1 MHMKQQE
8 FMPMTWLHLDHQA
21 LRNNVEMIRRAMPA
35 TLDFM
40 AVIKANAYGHGLIPV
55 LEMLEKTEVDWYAVF
70 DFVDALTIRERSL
83 RPVLVLA
90 AATEAYFIPA
100 AQKNITLTIST
111 REALQALLK
120 YTHSK
125 KLLVHL
131 KVDTG
136 LGRQGFTNTDFGFVK
151 KIVKRLPK
159 HVTIEGL
166 YTHFS
171 ATEEKSFDAYTVFQY
186 TQIEQWRALL
196 LELGHHPLVHAGA
209 TSGTLRFPHFPLD
222 IARIGIGLY
231 GLWPSRDV
239 EKDTHAVELMP
250 VLSWYARI
258 TEVKPL
264 PKGSKIAYNCTATL
278 ERDSV
283 VALLPVGYW
292 DGVPRSLSNKG
303 YVLVNGKKAPILG
316 RVMMNMCVVDVTD
329 CGRVRVG
336 DTATIIGADKRLV
349 VSAEE
354 VAALAGTINYE
365 IVTRINPLIP
375 RVIV

>member
-1 MHMKQQE
+1 MHMKQPE
-8 FMPMTWLHLDHQA
+8 FMPMTWIHLDHQA
-21 LRNNVEMIRRAMPA
+21 LRSNVEMIRRAMPA
-35 TLDFM
+35 SLDFM
-40 AVIKANAYGHGLIPV
+40 AVIKANAYGHGLIPT
-55 LEMLEKTEVDWYAVF
+55 LEILEKTDVDWYAVF
-70 DFVDALTIRERSL
+70 DFADALTIRERSL

-90 AATEAYFIPA
+90 TATEASFVIA
-100 AQKNITLTIST
+100 AQKSITLTIST
-111 REALQALLK
+111 REALKALLS
-120 YTHSK
+120 YTYSK
-125 KLLVHL
+125 KLVIHL

-136 LGRQGFTNTDFGFVK
+136 LGRQGFTNADFGFVK
-151 KIVKRLPK
+151 TIVKKLPK
-159 HVTIEGL
+159 NVVIEGL

-171 ATEEKSFDAYTVFQY
+171 ATEEKSFDTYTMFQY

-196 LELGHHPLVHAGA
+196 LELGHYPLVHAGA
-209 TSGTLRFPHFPLD
+209 TSGTLRFPHLPLD

-239 EKDTHAVELMP
+239 EKDTHSVELLP

-258 TEVKPL
+258 TEVKSL
-264 PKGSKIAYNCTATL
+264 PKGAKIAYNCTATL
-278 ERDSV
+278 VRDSV

-292 DGVPRSLSNKG
+292 DGLPRSLSNKG

-316 RVMMNMCVVDVTD
+316 RVMMNMCVVDVTE

-336 DTATIIGADKRLV
+336 DTATIIGADKRSV
-349 VSAEE
+349 ASAEE

>member
-1 MHMKQQE
+1 MKHPE
-8 FMPMTWLHLDHQA
+8 IMPTTWIELSKDA
-21 LRNNVEMIRRAMPA
+21 LRDNVLSIREAMPDE
-35 TLDFM
+35 LDFM
-40 AVIKANAYGHGLIPV
+40 AVIKANAYGHGLLPV
-55 LEMLEKTEVDWYAVF
+55 LEVLEQTDVDWYAVF
-70 DFVDALTIRERSL
+70 DFADALVIRERSL
-83 RPVLVLA
+83 RPVLILSGA
-90 AATEAYFIPA
+90 NEEHFALA
-100 AQKNITLTIST
+100 AQKNIVITIST
-111 REALQALLK
+111 REALQAFK
-120 YTHSK
+120 TYKSTK
-125 KLLVHL
+125 KLHIHL

-136 LGRQGFTNTDFGFVK
+136 LGRQGFTNADFAFVK
-151 KIVKRLPK
+151 KELKQLPK
-159 HVTIEGL
+159 HVSIEGL

-171 ATEEKSFDAYTVFQY
+171 ATEEKPFDSYTVFQY
-186 TQIEQWRALL
+186 AQLEQWRTILL
-196 LELGHHPLVHAGA
+196 DLGYHPLVHAGA

-222 IARIGIGLY
+222 IARVGIGLY

-239 EKDTHAVELMP
+239 EKEAKAVDLEP
-250 VLSWYARI
+250 VLSWYTKI
-258 TEVKPL
+258 NEVKKL
-264 PKGSKIAYNCTATL
+264 PKGSKIAYNCTATVSK
-278 ERDSV
+278 DST

-336 DTATIIGADKRLV
+336 DVATIIGADKRLL

-354 VAALAGTINYE
+354 IATLAGTINYE